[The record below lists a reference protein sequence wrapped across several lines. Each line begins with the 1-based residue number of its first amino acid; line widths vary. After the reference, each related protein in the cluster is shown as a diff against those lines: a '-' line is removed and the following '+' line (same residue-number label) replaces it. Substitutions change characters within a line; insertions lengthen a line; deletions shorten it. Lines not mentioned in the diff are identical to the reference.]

1 MEREK
6 EFQNVISLE
15 KKHETLVN
23 ESKILT
29 QKLEKTLQM
38 NSILND
44 KLNTCNNNAQELKSL
59 EARIP
64 LLVNHKKNNS
74 IINYLL
80 LFYNFFTTLHLKN
93 SLLY

>member
-1 MEREK
+1 MLSIENQTLQNKLIEREK
-6 EFQNVISLE
+6 EFQNLISLE
-15 KKHETLVN
+15 KKNETLAN

-64 LLVNHKKNNS
+64 LLVNHN
-74 IINYLL
+74 
-80 LFYNFFTTLHLKN
+80 
-93 SLLY
+93 